1 MNEIAPADIWERQRR
16 EILTAMRC
24 GEEKP
29 LRAFY
34 DEHFPAVYR
43 FVLCRVDERHADAEE
58 IVEETFYQAF
68 RDMAAYDPSR
78 SSPRAWLMG
87 IARHRLLDFQRR
99 SAAAPMP
106 MKSEDLMPALSRLED
121 DLLPESQLERR
132 ETRLLIEQA
141 LSDLPEDYE
150 KILRLRFI
158 DGMAVKDIADR
169 LGISFKAAEAK
180 LFRARQE
187 FCRIF
192 RAASSASQAL

>member
-1 MNEIAPADIWERQRR
+1 MKGNAPEDLWERQRR
-16 EILTAMRC
+16 EILAAMRC

-29 LRAFY
+29 LRTFY
-34 DEHFPAVYR
+34 DEHFPEVYR

-87 IARHRLLDFQRR
+87 IARHRLMDFRR
-99 SAAAPMP
+99 RAAVAPTP
-106 MKSEDLMPALSRLED
+106 IKDEDVMLALSRLED
-121 DLLPESQLERR
+121 KLLPESHLARS
-132 ETRLLIEQA
+132 ETRMLIEQT
-141 LSDLPEDYE
+141 LSELTEEYE
-150 KILRLRFI
+150 KILRWRFVEEL
-158 DGMAVKDIADR
+158 AVKEIAER

-187 FCRIF
+187 FCRLF
-192 RAASSASQAL
+192 RAACNAAQI